1 LSTSVIKLSQN
12 GTALGLTDY
21 FTPYNYQY
29 LSQNDLDLANGVVIL
44 PDQPGPNPHEAV
56 AVGKQGIIY
65 LLNRDNMGQF
75 CTTCTVADTQI
86 VEEIALVGHGNTT
99 PVYWNNTVYF
109 SWGNNPVTAYTLS
122 NGALV
127 IPPVAQS
134 EAMPGPSHG
143 VITSNGTTNGIL
155 WLINGGRTLYAM
167 DAISLST
174 LYNSDQAANSRDTLP
189 ALAHFANPIVVGGK
203 VFVGTQNSLVV
214 YGLLPSQGLPDL
226 VETSV
231 TDPPATIAIGA
242 SFPVTDTVQN
252 NGTASAAASTTR
264 YYLSTNGSKSGA
276 RQLNGS
282 RSVPSLAAG
291 ATSSG
296 TVSVMVSSVPATGTY
311 YLLACADDTLVVPE
325 TNESNNCKVSAGQ
338 VTVSGA
344 DLVETS
350 VTDPPATIAIGA
362 SFPVTDTVQNNGTAS
377 AAASTTR
384 YYLSTKGS
392 KSGARQ
398 LNGSRSVPSL
408 AAGGTSSGTVSV
420 MVSSGTA
427 TGTYYLLACADDTLV
442 VPETNEGNDCKASA
456 GQVTVSGADLVE
468 TSVTDPPAT
477 IAIGA
482 SFPVTD
488 TVQNNGNTSAGAST
502 TRYYLSTKGSKSG
515 ARQLNGSRS
524 VPSLAAGA
532 TSSGTVS
539 VMVSSG
545 TATGTYY
552 LLACADDT
560 LVVPETNEGNN
571 CKASTGQVTVGP

>member
-1 LSTSVIKLSQN
+1 VPSLAAGAISSGTVSVMVSS
-12 GTALGLTDY
+12 GTATGT
-21 FTPYNYQY
+21 YN
-29 LSQNDLDLANGVVIL
+29 LLACADNTLVV
-44 PDQPGPNPHEAV
+44 PETNE
-56 AVGKQGIIY
+56 
-65 LLNRDNMGQF
+65 
-75 CTTCTVADTQI
+75 
-86 VEEIALVGHGNTT
+86 
-99 PVYWNNTVYF
+99 
-109 SWGNNPVTAYTLS
+109 GNNCKASTGQVTIS
-122 NGALV
+122 
-127 IPPVAQS
+127 
-134 EAMPGPSHG
+134 G
-143 VITSNGTTNGIL
+143 V
-155 WLINGGRTLYAM
+155 
-167 DAISLST
+167 
-174 LYNSDQAANSRDTLP
+174 
-189 ALAHFANPIVVGGK
+189 
-203 VFVGTQNSLVV
+203 
-214 YGLLPSQGLPDL
+214 DL

-252 NGTASAAASTTR
+252 NGNTSAGASTTR

-296 TVSVMVSSVPATGTY
+296 TVSVRVTSGSATGTY

-325 TNESNNCKVSAGQ
+325 TNESNNCK
-338 VTVSGA
+338 
-344 DLVETS
+344 
-350 VTDPPATIAIGA
+350 
-362 SFPVTDTVQNNGTAS
+362 
-377 AAASTTR
+377 
-384 YYLSTKGS
+384 
-392 KSGARQ
+392 
-398 LNGSRSVPSL
+398 
-408 AAGGTSSGTVSV
+408 
-420 MVSSGTA
+420 
-427 TGTYYLLACADDTLV
+427 
-442 VPETNEGNDCKASA
+442 ASA

-468 TSVTDPPAT
+468 TSVTDPPAA

-482 SFPVTD
+482 SFPVND

-545 TATGTYY
+545 SATGTYY

-560 LVVPETNEGNN
+560 LVVPETNESNNCKASAGQVTVSGADLVETSVTDPPTTIAIGASFPVTDTVQNNGTASAAASTTRYYLSTNGLKSGARQLNGSRSVPSLAAGATSNGTVSVMVSSGIATGTYYLLACADDTLVPETNEGNN